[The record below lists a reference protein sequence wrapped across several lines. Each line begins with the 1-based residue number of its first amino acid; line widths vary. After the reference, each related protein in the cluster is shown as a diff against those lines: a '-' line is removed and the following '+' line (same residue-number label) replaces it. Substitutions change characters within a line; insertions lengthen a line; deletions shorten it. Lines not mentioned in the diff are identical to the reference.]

1 MRTKLTQDAVPTRFP
16 NCLSYFSASSSFTSE
31 APEAKQDRFTADQFE
46 PLVLRNTGSK
56 RLKQNAVPAIFKH
69 QPALMGIKPTFK
81 RKKADHILRDA
92 QSVTSGQ
99 LPTMNIADT
108 SSHVEV
114 PPLTCSQSPTENPA
128 IGSHSDTQSPR
139 RGRPP
144 TGKHVIGLQ
153 ANALSPT
160 RGKLP
165 IVYQLISSHANA
177 LSPMCG
183 KSPTVNKVIG
193 SRANALSPAS
203 GEPPTVNQ
211 ATAKRRPGRS
221 GQTCCIPGCS
231 KNDTRNKEV
240 SWHNFP
246 ADVELKKQWVTQIN
260 RAMPGPF
267 WWEPKPSNKICG
279 DHFNAS
285 GRRRYEDKIPR
296 FFPLRPDAEAP
307 RASHLIT
314 AAIQQPLVVVS
325 VPKEEGRK
333 RTWQGHSRQTC
344 CVQGCRNNDRRKKN
358 EELSWHKFPAD
369 IELRKRWITEINL
382 ALPEGQPWWEPK
394 ASSKICGAHF
404 NTSGRKKYEDKIPR
418 FFPPKT
424 NPESSK
430 TPRNPA
436 QSFAD
441 LDHVPSILGV
451 PSDLTLAAHEQP
463 GVAVSLPKSEGEQE
477 FLQSAAV
484 HGDGNTPLGST
495 SFLLKVTEDVLFRCC
510 FCTHI
515 TTDRRG
521 IVSHLVSHDDEQP
534 SECQYRPTSFG
545 STSILRH
552 HIQKRARDRSLK
564 SSGSIQ
570 ACKDEHQQS
579 PEAFTQNSGVTNRVL
594 AQTSDEKS
602 YRCDLCP
609 KTFAVHDSLA
619 LHRQTHGGQKPHRCK
634 LCPQAFVQ
642 LTNLVDHVC
651 THTNKKP

>member
-1 MRTKLTQDAVPTRFP
+1 MMNPQEEPWKSTD
-16 NCLSYFSASSSFTSE
+16 CL
-31 APEAKQDRFTADQFE
+31 PADQFE
-46 PLVLRNTGSK
+46 PLVLRNTGLK
-56 RLKQNAVPAIFKH
+56 RPKQNAVPAIFNY
-69 QPALMGIKPTFK
+69 QPAPMGIKPTFK
-81 RKKADHILRDA
+81 RKEVLQDA

-99 LPTMNIADT
+99 LPTMNIAAT
-108 SSHVEV
+108 SSHAEAT
-114 PPLTCSQSPTENPA
+114 PLTCGQSPTEKPA
-128 IGSHSDTQSPR
+128 ISSHTDTQSTR

-144 TGKHVIGLQ
+144 TVKHAIGSQ
-153 ANALSPT
+153 ADALSPT

-193 SRANALSPAS
+193 SRANALSPAC

-211 ATAKRRPGRS
+211 ATGKKRSGPGRS
-221 GQTCCIPGCS
+221 GQTCCIPGCG

-260 RAMPGPF
+260 QAFPGPS

-296 FFPLRPDAEAP
+296 FFPTSPDAEAP
-307 RASHLIT
+307 RASNLFT

-333 RTWQGHSRQTC
+333 RTWLGHSRQTC
-344 CVQGCRNNDRRKKN
+344 CVQGCRNSDRRKKN
-358 EELSWHKFPAD
+358 EELSWHKFPSD
-369 IELRKRWITEINL
+369 IELRKKWITEINR

-394 ASSKICGAHF
+394 ASSRICGAHF
-404 NTSGRKKYEDKIPR
+404 NTGGRKKYEDKIPR
-418 FFPPKT
+418 FFPPKM

-430 TPRNPA
+430 APRNPA
-436 QSFAD
+436 QLFED

-451 PSDLTLAAHEQP
+451 PS
-463 GVAVSLPKSEGEQE
+463 GEQG
-477 FLQSAAV
+477 FVQSAAV

-510 FCTHI
+510 FCAHV
-515 TTDRRG
+515 TTERRG
-521 IVSHLVSHDDEQP
+521 IVSHLVSHDDEHP

-579 PEAFTQNSGVTNRVL
+579 PEAFTQNSGVTNRVPV
-594 AQTSDEKS
+594 QTSDEKS
-602 YRCDLCP
+602 YRCELCP
-609 KTFAVHDSLA
+609 KTFAVYDSLA

-634 LCPQAFVQ
+634 FCPQAFVQ
-642 LTNLVDHVC
+642 LTNLIDHMC